1 MRPKNKRQKGGS
13 NFQKKADYIFR
24 SSAIS
29 LGGQRGMSNRSI
41 LIGWRKRWNQSLL
54 KFLGRRVRA
63 AVDVEDLAQETYLR
77 LLRAPNLAEVRNP
90 EGYLLGIAR
99 HVVAEW
105 RDHQL
110 PEDPFTLLDD
120 DETGRQGCEREL
132 DADVS
137 QLRLE
142 ETLAGFSA
150 VTRAILLLRFRDEYS
165 YKEIADQ
172 LSLTERQVRRHLTR
186 GYEQLRETLEG

>member
-1 MRPKNKRQKGGS
+1 MT
-13 NFQKKADYIFR
+13 
-24 SSAIS
+24 
-29 LGGQRGMSNRSI
+29 NRSI
-41 LIGWRKRWNQSLL
+41 LIGWRKRWNTSLL
-54 KFLGRRVRA
+54 RFLGKRVRA
-63 AVDVEDLAQETYLR
+63 SVDIQDLAQETYLR
-77 LLRAPNLAEVRNP
+77 LLRAPDLAEVRNP

-105 RDHQL
+105 RDHQP
-110 PEDPFTLLDD
+110 PEDPLTLLN
-120 DETGRQGCEREL
+120 DEESGPNGYECEL

-142 ETLAGFSA
+142 ETLGGFSG
-150 VTRAILLLRFRDEYS
+150 VTRAVLLLRFRDELS
-165 YKEIADQ
+165 YKEIAEQ

>member
-1 MRPKNKRQKGGS
+1 
-13 NFQKKADYIFR
+13 
-24 SSAIS
+24 
-29 LGGQRGMSNRSI
+29 MSNRSI
-41 LIGWRKRWNQSLL
+41 LIGWRSRWNGSLL

-63 AVDVEDLAQETYLR
+63 AVDIEDLAQETYLR
-77 LLRAPNLAEVRNP
+77 LLRAPNLPEVRNP

-105 RDHQL
+105 RDNL
-110 PEDPFTLLDD
+110 PPEDSLTLPD
-120 DETGRQGCEREL
+120 DEVAGEDGFECEL
-132 DADVS
+132 DSEIS

-142 ETLAGFSA
+142 EILRGFSA
-150 VTRAILLLRFRDEYS
+150 VPRAVLLLRFREEFS

-186 GYEQLRETLEG
+186 GYEQLRGILEG